1 MSRRSAVRT
10 RIWANDPNMSVN
22 YSHARMAEW
31 SKAVDLRPTIIR
43 CEGSNPSSRICFIN
57 ICMLLYIYSLSIT
70 YLSAMS
76 ADGLFVCHVCRRL
89 ICLPTAYLSTDGL
102 SVYRRL
108 ICLPTAYWNIQ
119 STYIG
124 FTYYNSILHILK
136 YVLYNRI
143 SVFTHLVQLF
153 IFKGVLEFSILDIY
167 FLSFFHY
174 SKVKLKKL

>member
-1 MSRRSAVRT
+1 MSRRSVVRT

-57 ICMLLYIYSLSIT
+57 ICMLFIHIFTFNY
-70 YLSAMS
+70 
-76 ADGLFVCHVCRRL
+76 LFVCHVCRRL
-89 ICLPTAYLSTDGL
+89 ICLP
-102 SVYRRL
+102 
-108 ICLPTAYWNIQ
+108 CLPTAHWNNPWWNIQ

-167 FLSFFHY
+167 FLSIFHY

>member
-1 MSRRSAVRT
+1 M
-10 RIWANDPNMSVN
+10 
-22 YSHARMAEW
+22 
-31 SKAVDLRPTIIR
+31 L
-43 CEGSNPSSRICFIN
+43 FIH
-57 ICMLLYIYSLSIT
+57 ILT
-70 YLSAMS
+70 FKYLFC
-76 ADGLFVCHVCRRL
+76 LP
-89 ICLPTAYLSTDGL
+89 CLPTAYLSAVSADGL
-102 SVYRRL
+102 FVYRVCRRL

-167 FLSFFHY
+167 FLSIFHY